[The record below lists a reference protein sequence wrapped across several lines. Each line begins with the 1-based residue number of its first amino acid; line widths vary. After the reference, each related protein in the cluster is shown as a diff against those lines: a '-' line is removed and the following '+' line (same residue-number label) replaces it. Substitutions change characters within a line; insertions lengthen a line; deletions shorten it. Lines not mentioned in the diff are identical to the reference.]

1 VRRGSDALL
10 SVLAILGLA
19 LAVYSIRL
27 TGRFVADDHFICY
40 RLQQG
45 GAFGFATYPPTSF
58 FRPLIS
64 LHYYLDYMLWGMN
77 PLASH
82 AVNLLWHIVCGL
94 LVWLL
99 AGRVLA
105 RWGWHPTPARGAALV
120 AALLFVALPANVEAV
135 AWFAARADMVATA
148 DALGALLLLMRF
160 QERGCWRSYAGALAC
175 FAVGLFCKE
184 SLLTFPLIAWLW
196 LRHLGAAQAGRLTLP
211 FWGVLVVYWAMRTAA
226 VQGLGAYPD
235 AWATLQRPW
244 LLVMNLLVYL
254 FQMGMPAILYGLG
267 RDPWDTL
274 LWGGW
279 LVGVSLAGW
288 HVQRTPRLRTR
299 PVDWSLLAGLM
310 LLALLPVLIFKPSPL
325 YFLNSR
331 YSYLA
336 SAFGMIGV
344 AAMLM
349 QFARPRRLSPVLATA
364 AALLLLAY
372 TFGGM
377 RQAEAWR
384 EAGAIAHSSVLSLRN
399 APADKPLV
407 ILSLPDHFR
416 GAYIWRVSLREGVA
430 VLLPERASQPMY
442 ALSRF
447 TMRLRA
453 DGRVQYADGVATL
466 SSPDDIFLPPEDL
479 RPPTGHEAMVLPD
492 KVVVPL
498 SVLQQGVV
506 LAYDG
511 GEFRPVEP

>member
-1 VRRGSDALL
+1 MQRHWEVVS
-10 SVLAILGLA
+10 SVLTIIGLS
-19 LAVYSIRL
+19 LTVYSLRL
-27 TGRFVADDHFICY
+27 RGHFVADDHFIFYC
-40 RLQQG
+40 LQQG
-45 GAFGFATYPPTSF
+45 GAFGFATYPPTGF

-64 LHYYLDYMLWGMN
+64 LHYYLDYMLWGMS

-82 AVNLLWHIVCGL
+82 GVNLLWHIVCGL

-99 AGRVLA
+99 AQRVLA
-105 RWGWHPTPARGAALV
+105 RWGWRRAPARGAALV
-120 AALLFVALPANVEAV
+120 AAQLFVVLPANVEAV

-148 DALGALLLLMRF
+148 GALGALLLLMRF

-244 LLVMNLLVYL
+244 LLGANLLAYL

-267 RDPWDTL
+267 RDLWDTL

-279 LVGVSLAGW
+279 LAGVGLAVW
-288 HVQRTPRLRTR
+288 YARRTPPLHTR
-299 PVDWSLLAGLM
+299 PVAWSLVAGWA

-372 TFGGM
+372 IFGGM

-384 EAGAIAHSSVLSLRN
+384 EASAIARSSVLSLRD

-407 ILSLPDHFR
+407 ILSLPDHFH
-416 GAYIWRVSLREGVA
+416 GAYIWRAGFHEGVA
-430 VLLPERASQPMY
+430 LLLPERASQPMY

-447 TMRLRA
+447 TMRQQA
-453 DGRVQYADGVATL
+453 DVRVQYAHGVATL
-466 SSPDDIFLPPEDL
+466 SSPDDIFLPPEGV
-479 RPPTGHEAMVLPD
+479 RTPPTDEPMVLPD
-492 KVVVPL
+492 KVVIPI
-498 SVLQQGVV
+498 SVLRQGVV
-506 LAYDG
+506 LGYEKGKFVALT
-511 GEFRPVEP
+511 P